1 MTNWKKRLEKGMK
14 SLLKQID
21 LHKQKQQLA
30 KEQKNEVLAA
40 YYDKEIGLN
49 KLDYEKKK
57 WRRWKK

>member
-1 MTNWKKRLEKGMK
+1 MANWKKRLEKGME
-14 SLLKQID
+14 SLLRQID
-21 LHKQKQQLA
+21 IHKQKQQLA

-40 YYDKEIGLN
+40 YYDKEIGLK